1 MRPTDMNLIFCQ
13 WTQFSLFYN
22 FIFHILLNSFLLKL
36 LFSSFPDVNPFPAV
50 GWNWL
55 KHSQHLKVF
64 YGSSVIFTKIN
75 TI

>member
-1 MRPTDMNLIFCQ
+1 MKNATWDQQI
-13 WTQFSLFYN
+13 WISFSVN
-22 FIFHILLNSFLLKL
+22 ENSSAILLNSFLLKL